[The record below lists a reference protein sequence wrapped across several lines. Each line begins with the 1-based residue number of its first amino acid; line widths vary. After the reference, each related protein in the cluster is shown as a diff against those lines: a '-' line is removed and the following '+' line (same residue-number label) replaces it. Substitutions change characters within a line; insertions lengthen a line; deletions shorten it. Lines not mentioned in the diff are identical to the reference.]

1 MSERTRKLRTED
13 LWKTYEAINELIRFA
28 DTKATAIMA
37 IDGVIA
43 GFFFSNI
50 GTIQTI
56 LKVKPIALI
65 PLLMAAGFIL
75 LSLGFSAYCVIPR
88 LKMNKSKCLIFFGDI
103 SEYQSAEA
111 YRKAIENEMS
121 GDKIEGHLID
131 QIWTNSKIAE
141 RKYAAITTSVIIFV
155 ALIIASLA
163 FMFLAS
169 VG

>member
-1 MSERTRKLRTED
+1 MSERTRKLRTEN

-56 LKVKPIALI
+56 LKVKAIALI

-103 SEYQSAEA
+103 SEYRSAEA

-131 QIWTNSKIAE
+131 QIWANSKIAK
-141 RKYAAITTSVIIFV
+141 RKYTAITTSVIIFV

-169 VG
+169 WG